1 MRKTLTVISILFW
14 SMTSSFCYNANTNH
28 KGNMNSN
35 KAVQDSTSTVFI
47 REYHKYKLKNQ
58 NRVDFLNWIKPDF
71 GIALKLKD
79 SELASSE
86 FVQFTKEMYSK
97 YYMNK
102 IELYNYNNI
111 AYIYLNLR
119 EAQNTTGAI
128 QFTIPLSNFKNL
140 LSRKNEN

>member
-1 MRKTLTVISILFW
+1 
-14 SMTSSFCYNANTNH
+14 
-28 KGNMNSN
+28 
-35 KAVQDSTSTVFI
+35 
-47 REYHKYKLKNQ
+47 
-58 NRVDFLNWIKPDF
+58 